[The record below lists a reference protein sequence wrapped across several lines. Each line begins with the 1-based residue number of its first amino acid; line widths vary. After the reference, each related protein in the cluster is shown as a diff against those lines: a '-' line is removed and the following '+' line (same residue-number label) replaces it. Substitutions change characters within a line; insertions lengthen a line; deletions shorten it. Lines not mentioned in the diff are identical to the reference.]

1 MRATVDAILTD
12 DPPSPGGEHTMDV
25 ADADADGWHWI
36 FRLRPLTDA
45 ACDLQEE
52 QR

>member
-25 ADADADGWHWI
+25 ADADGWHWI
-36 FRLRPLTDA
+36 FWLRPLTDA